1 MKEIIFAGFG
11 GQGVL
16 TSGLVIAYTA
26 ARAGLNATWMPA
38 YGPTMRG
45 GKANCV
51 IKISDD
57 ENETIGSPIME
68 NADCLVVMITSA
80 SARKGRA

>member
-16 TSGLVIAYTA
+16 TGGLIVAFMA
-26 ARAGLNATWMPA
+26 AGKDLDTVWLPS

-45 GKANCV
+45 GKA
-51 IKISDD
+51 
-57 ENETIGSPIME
+57 
-68 NADCLVVMITSA
+68 
-80 SARKGRA
+80 ARLWRTPTYSLP